1 MNKESVL
8 KIMTDKFVEA
18 NRYLGINSG
27 MTAEETEV
35 KIQEGMMAI
44 QYLISEVY
52 ESLVANDLL
61 K

>member
-1 MNKESVL
+1 MSKESVL

-18 NRYLGINSG
+18 NTYLGINSG
-27 MTAEETEV
+27 MTPEETAL

-44 QYLISEVY
+44 QYLLSEVY